1 MPGTN
6 TESRREE
13 VFTKNDNHCLFVPE
27 PVANYRWSRLRDDDR
42 RLDFH
47 GRGMVFYLVPGLL
60 HLLKGIAQRAQVNL
74 T

>member
-13 VFTKNDNHCLFVPE
+13 VFTKNDSQYLFVPE
-27 PVANYRWSRLRDDDR
+27 PVANYRRSRPRDDDR
-42 RLDFH
+42 GVDFH
-47 GRGMVFYLVPGLL
+47 GRSMVFYLVPGLL